1 MKKQR
6 SASYPFYS
14 INYCLILC
22 TKIYKSFGTYR
33 ATREQIADVLE
44 VSVGNLGQKMSSCVQ
59 YGLLD
64 LKSKEGY
71 VTTEQFSIWYR
82 PIDVNQKSE
91 SLKECFQNPTLYKSL
106 ISTFENNI
114 VPPLKV
120 LSNILFQSHQISES
134 ACEKAASIFL
144 ENANDINLISGEGI
158 LFFSTNFDK
167 ENVIEYGNKE
177 KTEIIEDVQDIEDK
191 AEFNHKVNND
201 LTVQNTEE
209 KRFEESKRNALN
221 DNNGVVIN
229 VLLKDRRTAQIILPN
244 DARASDFDT
253 ITNWIN
259 MMRQSFD

>member
-6 SASYPFYS
+6 SASYPFYT
-14 INYCLILC
+14 INYCLDLC

-59 YGLLD
+59 YGFLD

-71 VTTEQFSIWYR
+71 VTTQLFSTWYR
-82 PIDVNQKSE
+82 PVDENQKNE
-91 SLKECFQNPTLYKSL
+91 SLNESFQNPTLYKSL
-106 ISTFENNI
+106 ILTFENNI

-120 LSNILFQSHQISES
+120 LSNILFQSHNISES
-134 ACEKAASIFL
+134 ACEKAANVFL
-144 ENANDINLISGEGI
+144 ENANDLGLISGEGM
-158 LFFSTNFDK
+158 LFCSINSDIGNEVEDDK
-167 ENVIEYGNKE
+167 EE
-177 KTEIIEDVQDIEDK
+177 KNEIVENLEDIENIIK
-191 AEFNHKVNND
+191 SNHETKND
-201 LTVQNTEE
+201 LVIQNTNE
-209 KRFEESKRNALN
+209 KRFDENNSSTLR

-229 VLLKDRRTAQIILPN
+229 ILLKDRRTAQVILPS